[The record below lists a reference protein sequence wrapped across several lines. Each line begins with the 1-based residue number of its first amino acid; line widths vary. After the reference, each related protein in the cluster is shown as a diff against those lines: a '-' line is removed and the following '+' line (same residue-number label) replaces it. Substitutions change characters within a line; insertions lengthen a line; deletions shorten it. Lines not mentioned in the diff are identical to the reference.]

1 LNTSSVSRSKA
12 SGMKKYANLRFV
24 MSQKAVVIVTMMLTA
39 LTVNLRS
46 PDLPNMARVIK
57 MFFYSIIF

>member
-1 LNTSSVSRSKA
+1 
-12 SGMKKYANLRFV
+12 MKKYANLRFV
-24 MSQKAVVIVTMMLTA
+24 MSQKAVVIVMMMLTV

-57 MFFYSIIF
+57 MFFIQLYFR